1 METKNNSE
9 FLSKVNAFQN
19 EAQEF
24 IEKSDKRHA
33 VIVIASE
40 PDENGEGSRQTGS
53 IMGNEEEAVYALAG
67 FMRQP
72 QGRELLKRAAA
83 LSMAESLMKSILNA
97 KEQEE
102 RKRRLLR
109 EFKDCMEI
117 IEGNLLAG
125 YALENAFLDA
135 GKELKELHGEGGLM
149 QTELEIINRKV
160 CMNQPLEI
168 VFEEFA
174 QRCGVEEIQN
184 FSEVLSFAK
193 RSCGNLVGIIQNTV
207 RNISSKIQIEEEI
220 QTMIAQKKLEQ
231 KVMNVMPLFLLFYLD
246 ITSPGYL
253 NVLYHNVLGVIFM
266 TICLLGYIASVLLSE
281 RMGRIEV

>member
-1 METKNNSE
+1 MEKQGEIKEYAKIRVGRYRKILIAAGITALIAKL
-9 FLSKVNAFQN
+9 FY
-19 EAQEF
+19 
-24 IEKSDKRHA
+24 KSA
-33 VIVIASE
+33 VALLLFF
-40 PDENGEGSRQTGS
+40 P
-53 IMGNEEEAVYALAG
+53 VYY
-67 FMRQP
+67 FYR
-72 QGRELLKRAAA
+72 KYCV
-83 LSMAESLMKSILNA
+83 K

-193 RSCGNLVGIIQNTV
+193 RSGGNLVGIIQNTV

-231 KVMNVMPLFLLFYLD
+231 KVMNVMPLFLLFNLD

>member
-1 METKNNSE
+1 MEKQGE
-9 FLSKVNAFQN
+9 IKEYAKIRVGRYREIL
-19 EAQEF
+19 
-24 IEKSDKRHA
+24 
-33 VIVIASE
+33 IAA
-40 PDENGEGSRQTGS
+40 GIT
-53 IMGNEEEAVYALAG
+53 ALIARL
-67 FMRQP
+67 FYQSVKA
-72 QGRELLKRAAA
+72 LLLFFPVCYFYRRYSAK
-83 LSMAESLMKSILNA
+83 
-97 KEQEE
+97 KEQEK
-102 RKRRLLR
+102 RKRQLLQ
-109 EFKDCMEI
+109 EFRDCMEM

-125 YALENAFLDA
+125 YALENAFLVA
-135 GKELKELHGEGGLM
+135 GKEMKELHGEGGLR

-193 RSCGNLVGIIQNTV
+193 RSGGNLVGIIQNTV

>member
-1 METKNNSE
+1 MGRYRKILIAAGITALIAKL
-9 FLSKVNAFQN
+9 FY
-19 EAQEF
+19 
-24 IEKSDKRHA
+24 KSA
-33 VIVIASE
+33 VALLLFF
-40 PDENGEGSRQTGS
+40 P
-53 IMGNEEEAVYALAG
+53 VYY
-67 FMRQP
+67 FYR
-72 QGRELLKRAAA
+72 KYCV
-83 LSMAESLMKSILNA
+83 K

-135 GKELKELHGEGGLM
+135 GKELKEL
-149 QTELEIINRKV
+149 EIINRKV

-193 RSCGNLVGIIQNTV
+193 RSGGNLVGIIQNTV

>member
-1 METKNNSE
+1 MGRYRKILIAAGITALIAKL
-9 FLSKVNAFQN
+9 FY
-19 EAQEF
+19 
-24 IEKSDKRHA
+24 KSA
-33 VIVIASE
+33 VALLLFF
-40 PDENGEGSRQTGS
+40 P
-53 IMGNEEEAVYALAG
+53 VYY
-67 FMRQP
+67 FYR
-72 QGRELLKRAAA
+72 KYCV
-83 LSMAESLMKSILNA
+83 K

-193 RSCGNLVGIIQNTV
+193 RSGGNLVGIIQNTV

-253 NVLYHNVLGVIFM
+253 NVLYHNVLG
-266 TICLLGYIASVLLSE
+266 LSS
-281 RMGRIEV
+281 